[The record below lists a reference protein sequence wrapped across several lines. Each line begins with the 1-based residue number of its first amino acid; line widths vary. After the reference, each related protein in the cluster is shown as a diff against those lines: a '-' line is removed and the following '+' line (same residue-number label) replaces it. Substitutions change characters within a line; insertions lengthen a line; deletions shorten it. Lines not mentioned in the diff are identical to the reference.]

1 MADTDFIP
9 LPQSAGY
16 AVLVGLGGVFAV
28 GMMLTTY
35 LLKRYNKEIITA
47 EEFATAGRSV
57 KSGLIS
63 AAVVSSWTWA
73 ATLLTSSTQVYKNGV
88 FGSCGY
94 AFGATAQ
101 ITLFATLAIKA
112 KERAPSARTYM
123 EIIRAR
129 YGAPAHTVYIIWGL
143 ATNFMVTIMLITG
156 GAATV
161 RDLTGMH
168 PVASCLLIGLSPTVY
183 SVFGG
188 IKATI
193 LTDYAHTVVLLI
205 IILVFGFVT
214 WATSPVLGSPGV
226 VWDLVTRAGEL
237 YPVEGNHE
245 GSYLTIHSRSGG
257 IFFVI
262 TIASAFG
269 NVFLDNGYYNK
280 AFAANPASA
289 YKGYILGSLA
299 WLPIPAFCSL
309 TMGLAGLALERT
321 EQWPLKRPM
330 TPEEVA
336 AGLVLPNTASALLG
350 KSGAV
355 LSLIVTYMACTS
367 AMSSEL
373 ISVSTIVTYDIYR
386 TYIHPTATG
395 KKLIFISHI
404 SCGVFAYFMAAISIG
419 LYYGNV
425 SLGFLY
431 ELMGILSG
439 GAVMGSV
446 MTILSSK
453 QNWQAITF
461 SPPIAMSLAI
471 MSWLVVCKTKFGS
484 ITYDNLF
491 QDDAMLT
498 GNVVSLLF
506 PLITIPLFTF
516 IFKPQNFD
524 WKLLETRITKV
535 DETEELME
543 ATGKRHRD
551 NEKLNPVMSDISVI
565 ASNLAESRR
574 AKYSQDQMQLHKA
587 FKTTAIVCVVVTIC
601 LVILFPMPL
610 YGSKY
615 IFSKKFFTGW
625 VCVFFIWT
633 FYTVFQVGIYPIWEG
648 RATLFH
654 MARGIYW
661 DCTGQS
667 HKLYEW
673 QDSHPEDLHAV
684 QSQIIAQLSQ
694 ENSAGAPEVFE
705 SSVAND
711 SRIDYQ
717 LSDEKK

>member
-1 MADTDFIP
+1 MADTDYIP

-16 AVLVGLGGVFAV
+16 AVLVGLGGLFAV

-35 LLKRYNKEIITA
+35 LLRRYNKEIITA

-63 AAVVSSWTWA
+63 SAVVSSWTWA
-73 ATLLTSSTQVYKNGV
+73 ATLLTSTTQTYKNGV

-129 YGAPAHTVYIIWGL
+129 YGAPAHIVYIIWGL
-143 ATNFMVTIMLITG
+143 ATNVMVTIMLITG

-161 RDLTGMH
+161 RDLTGMN

-193 LTDYAHTVVLLI
+193 LTDFAHTVVLLI
-205 IILVFGFVT
+205 IILVFGFST

-226 VWDLVTRAGEL
+226 VWDLVTKAGEE
-237 YPVEGNHE
+237 YPVAGNHE
-245 GSYLTIHSRSGG
+245 GSYLTINSRSGG

-262 TIASAFG
+262 TIVGGFG

-280 AFAANPASA
+280 AFAADPASA

-321 EQWPLKRPM
+321 DHWPLGRPM
-330 TPEEVA
+330 TPQEVA

-350 KSGAV
+350 KTGAV

-373 ISVSTIVTYDIYR
+373 ISVSTIATYDIYR
-386 TYIHPTATG
+386 TYIKPDANG
-395 KKLIFISHI
+395 KKLIFISHV
-404 SCGVFAYFMAAISIG
+404 SCGVFAYLMAGISIG
-419 LYYGNV
+419 LYYANV
-425 SLGFLY
+425 SMGFLY
-431 ELMGILSG
+431 ELMGILAG
-439 GAVMGSV
+439 GAVLGSA

-453 QNWQAITF
+453 QNWQAATF
-461 SPPIAMSLAI
+461 SPPIAATMAI
-471 MSWLVVCKTKFGS
+471 MSWLVVCKTKFKS

-491 QDDAMLT
+491 EDDAMLT
-498 GNVVSLLF
+498 GNIVSLLF
-506 PLITIPLFTF
+506 PLITVPLFTI

-524 WKLLETRITKV
+524 WKLLETRITRV
-535 DETEELME
+535 DETEELLA
-543 ATGKRHRD
+543 ATGKKYRD
-551 NEKLNPVMSDISVI
+551 DEKLNPVKSDLSVI
-565 ASNLAESRR
+565 ASCLAENKRD
-574 AKYSQDQMQLHKA
+574 KYRHEQERLHKA
-587 FKTTAIVCVVVTIC
+587 FKTTAIVCVVLSLC
-601 LVILFPMPL
+601 LVILFPIPL
-610 YGSKY
+610 YASKY
-615 IFSKKFFTGW
+615 IFSKRFFTGW
-625 VCVFFIWT
+625 VIVFFIWI
-633 FYTVFQVGIYPIWEG
+633 FYTVFQVIVYPIWEG
-648 RATLFH
+648 RATLYH
-654 MARGIYW
+654 TARGIYW

-673 QDSHPEDLHAV
+673 QESHPEDLHAV
-684 QSQIIAQLSQ
+684 QSQVIAQLSQ
-694 ENSAGAPEVFE
+694 ENSSTAELGHVTALNE
-705 SSVAND
+705 SH
-711 SRIDYQ
+711 IDDR
-717 LSDEKK
+717 LADEKK

>member
-112 KERAPSARTYM
+112 KERAPLARTYM

-498 GNVVSLLF
+498 GNVVALLF
-506 PLITIPLFTF
+506 PLITVPLFTL
-516 IFKPQNFD
+516 IFKPQNFN
-524 WKLLETRITKV
+524 WKLLETRITRV
-535 DETEELME
+535 DEEEELME
-543 ATGKRHRD
+543 ATKSD
-551 NEKLNPVMSDISVI
+551 NFNDDEKLSPIKSQISVI
-565 ASNLAESRR
+565 ASQLVEEEREH
-574 AKYSQDQMQLHKA
+574 YTEDQHTLHRA
-587 FKTTAIVCVVVTIC
+587 FKRCVFVCLFLTVSL
-601 LVILFPMPL
+601 LVIWPMPL

-625 VCVFFIWT
+625 VVVFFIWIW
-633 FYTVFQVGIYPIWEG
+633 YTVFQVIVYPVWEG
-648 RATLFH
+648 RHSLFH
-654 MARGIYW
+654 TGKGIYW
-661 DCTGQS
+661 DLTGQTY
-667 HKLYEW
+667 KLREW
-673 QDSHPEDLHAV
+673 QNSHPEELHAV
-684 QSQIIAQLSQ
+684 QSQVIAQLSNPQ
-694 ENSAGAPEVFE
+694 IVDGKAVEMNYG
-705 SSVAND
+705 N
-711 SRIDYQ
+711 IDDE